1 MGAGCYFPAPV
12 LCIRQGDLQRGCMT
26 AERVGRPISHYSI
39 LKRDLGRTYLMK
51 KRNQCLVIILSLM
64 IGIIY
69 PVSETSITD
78 AAGEPFITTDSVV
91 LQSKGDSK
99 TIFIKNIKKNKIKNL
114 TVKSRNKSVAGAV
127 KLSKKSFLIT
137 AACDDGYTQ
146 VSALLKLKKKIRGR
160 KKYSF
165 LIDVDVVEVTS
176 RPTHLPETTAG
187 PTSTPMT
194 TASPS
199 PTSTSAPTSTA
210 TVKPSPTPTATV
222 KPSPTPTAVVK
233 PSPTPTATVKP
244 SSTPTPGPTASATTL
259 PDENAVYERMMA
271 MQAEYPEGKPWTNN
285 NKYRW
290 INVTA
295 PNTTY
300 TFGGCAAYAAII
312 SDAGFGEGTPAKQV
326 MNPDPATVRIGDI
339 LRINGDTHSVVVIG
353 IEDDYFVLTEG
364 NYNNSIHWGRKI
376 RKTDPIDFLFTR
388 W

>member
-1 MGAGCYFPAPV
+1 
-12 LCIRQGDLQRGCMT
+12 
-26 AERVGRPISHYSI
+26 
-39 LKRDLGRTYLMK
+39 MK

-69 PVSETSITD
+69 PVSVTSITD
-78 AAGEPFITTDSVV
+78 AAGDPFITTDSVV
-91 LQSKGDSK
+91 LQSKGDSR

-165 LIDVDVVEVTS
+165 IIDVDVVEVTS

-194 TASPS
+194 T
-199 PTSTSAPTSTA
+199 TSS
-210 TVKPSPTPTATV
+210 
-222 KPSPTPTAVVK
+222 
-233 PSPTPTATVKP
+233 SPTPTATVKP
-244 SSTPTPGPTASATTL
+244 SSTPTPGPTASATTS

-326 MNPDPATVRIGDI
+326 MNPDPATVKIGDI

-353 IEDDYFVLTEG
+353 IEDEYFVLTEG

>member
-1 MGAGCYFPAPV
+1 
-12 LCIRQGDLQRGCMT
+12 
-26 AERVGRPISHYSI
+26 
-39 LKRDLGRTYLMK
+39 MK

-69 PVSETSITD
+69 PVSETPITD

-137 AACDDGYTQ
+137 AVCDDGYTQ

-160 KKYSF
+160 KKYLF
-165 LIDVDVVEVTS
+165 IIDVDVVEVTS

-199 PTSTSAPTSTA
+199 PTPTATAKPSSTPIVTVKPTSTPA
-210 TVKPSPTPTATV
+210 ATPTAT
-222 KPSPTPTAVVK
+222 VK

-244 SSTPTPGPTASATTL
+244 SSTPTPRPTASATTS